1 MDTDAEQDAV
11 THDQVPTD
19 TAPQDTTLKDRVW
32 QFLKE
37 DGLTIAVVLALV
49 IAYLVLRTPGDR
61 FGSIGEVEAQLAGG
75 RPTVIEFYSNTCS
88 ICLASK
94 PKVDQLERDIAE
106 QAELWRLNV
115 KDDVGEA
122 LAYRWQ
128 VTGVPTFF
136 IFDDQG
142 EIAYRQAGAPDV
154 DAIRATVAELSDSLN

>member
-1 MDTDAEQDAV
+1 MDNNNSVGNDVASN
-11 THDQVPTD
+11 D
-19 TAPQDTTLKDRVW
+19 TVLGDRTLKDKVG

-37 DGLTIAVVLALV
+37 DGLTVAIVLALV

-61 FGSIGEVEAQLAGG
+61 FESIAEAQAQLAGG

-88 ICLASK
+88 ICLAAK
-94 PKVDQLERDIAE
+94 PKVDQLERDLAD

-115 KDDVGEA
+115 KDDTGKE

-136 IFDDQG
+136 VFDG
-142 EIAYRQAGAPDV
+142 EGEVSYRQAGAPDV
-154 DAIRATVAELSDSLN
+154 DAIRATVARLINSQD